1 LVTKV
6 GRALGL
12 EVFDSR
18 NDLILAWENIQL
30 GMQHR
35 RLIEMTAAEFIEAV
49 ASPEHAVPAGSSVA
63 ALAAASSAALLVLV
77 CVVLAGHGQLH
88 VAATQQT
95 ARSLQQQLL
104 EFVDED
110 ARAYRAVLESE
121 RGSPTRR
128 EASVVA
134 ARIPVEIGRASSQI
148 VELASALEPHVS
160 GAIRLDLGAAK
171 RMAGAAMESA
181 LDMGEY
187 DLRMVADPAARQ
199 TLRDEIAQL
208 RQSDR

>member
-1 LVTKV
+1 MHT
-6 GRALGL
+6 
-12 EVFDSR
+12 
-18 NDLILAWENIQL
+18 
-30 GMQHR
+30 H
-35 RLIEMTAAEFIEAV
+35 RLIETTVAEFVEAV
-49 ASPEHAVPAGSSVA
+49 ASPEHAVPAGGSVA
-63 ALAAASSAALLVLV
+63 ALAAASSAALVLV
-77 CVVLAGHGQLH
+77 CEVVAGRGERE
-88 VAATQQT
+88 VAATRQT
-95 ARSLQQQLL
+95 ARSLQRQLM

-128 EASVVA
+128 EASAAA
-134 ARIPVEIGRASSQI
+134 ARIPVEIGRASSRI

-171 RMAGAAMESA
+171 RMAGAAMQSA
-181 LDMGEY
+181 LAMGEY